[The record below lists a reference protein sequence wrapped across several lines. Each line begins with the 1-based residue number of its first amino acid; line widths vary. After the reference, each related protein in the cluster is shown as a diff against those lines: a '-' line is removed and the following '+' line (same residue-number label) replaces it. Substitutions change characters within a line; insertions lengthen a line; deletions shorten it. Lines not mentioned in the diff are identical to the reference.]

1 MFSCHYVKSWS
12 CDHLIRFRTSN
23 ARPPIH
29 ITSMR
34 GLFYFFVLSVEAH
47 PGGDCV
53 FCFFNEVVPLRVD
66 ELMSDEIAMAADASA
81 AVDVEGEH
89 ELMSDEIAMETDASA
104 AVDVEGE
111 YAEVDEA
118 FLALA
123 EDFMEAAT
131 RTPQCDLE
139 TMKSLIEQD
148 IRLINLVDEDG
159 YSALVHVTAAAD
171 GEACN

>member
-1 MFSCHYVKSWS
+1 
-12 CDHLIRFRTSN
+12 
-23 ARPPIH
+23 
-29 ITSMR
+29 
-34 GLFYFFVLSVEAH
+34 
-47 PGGDCV
+47 
-53 FCFFNEVVPLRVD
+53 
-66 ELMSDEIAMAADASA
+66 MSDEVAMAADASA

-111 YAEVDEA
+111 YAEVDDA

-123 EDFMEAAT
+123 EDFMAAAT
-131 RTPQCDLE
+131 RTPQSDLE